1 MLIVEAKRG
10 AAERPAAASELP
22 PRPEAADRK
31 PETAERAGEGSTNQN
46 IPEIYDRPIR
56 THDIGLA
63 ATPQASGLDRAAGT
77 WGADQCKTEI
87 NFSCFENVTKS
98 KSQESVAGN

>member
-1 MLIVEAKRG
+1 MLIVEAKKG

-56 THDIGLA
+56 THDIGLGRRPRPA
-63 ATPQASGLDRAAGT
+63 ALTGLPAP
-77 WGADQCKTEI
+77 GAPT
-87 NFSCFENVTKS
+87 NVKR
-98 KSQESVAGN
+98 K